1 MNTDTNPNPNSRGPN
16 MGGLTFYPLKQT
28 QALRLWREHKQNLA
42 KFKDTTFQLLAHPD
56 ATPEM
61 IEVIRAKAILMH
73 KQHLDTLN
81 KMRAAGFNVD

>member
-1 MNTDTNPNPNSRGPN
+1 MNTDTNPHSRGPN
-16 MGGLTFYPLKQT
+16 MGGLTATAYPLKQT

-61 IEVIRAKAILMH
+61 IEVIRTKAILMH